1 MEKKIKIEEILN
13 TNKIEEVYK
22 EYKYFPFDLLDQDE
36 CNLQFVLGVRGDGKT
51 YNAKKQIMRDWY
63 EKGIK
68 SYWIVPTEKEML
80 EMSETIDFH
89 LDLIKDEDENILNY
103 TKQTYMTKKGFLYQK
118 DSNNG
123 GEEDEWFMRVIPLS
137 MYQKY
142 KKGQHPKVHRMYF
155 DEFMRE
161 KYLPKEAFK
170 TMDLLV
176 SVQREKQDFKFTF
189 LGNAISLNH
198 PMFVNI
204 GVYELEKD
212 KVITL
217 INNPRTNKPIAKV
230 WNWRRPIEAAEE
242 KNSGLLW
249 YELGELTGYN
259 DYAVKNEFKND
270 NMSNIIPP
278 TKVDLSI
285 ALKSHTL
292 ELGEIIAEVYYI
304 PKQHNSTGEGIYY
317 IKATKDKN
325 AKDEVKYAIHQDYVR
340 DNVIF
345 KKELA
350 QNLAIRLQKNIL
362 YYDSIV
368 AKQALWIILK
378 KYV

>member
-1 MEKKIKIEEILN
+1 MTNKIKIEDILN
-13 TNKIEEVYK
+13 TNQIEEVYK
-22 EYKYFPFDLLDQDE
+22 EYKYFPFHLLDQDE

-51 YNAKKQIMRDWY
+51 YNAKKYILKDWY

-68 SYWIVPTEKEML
+68 SYWVVPTKTEME
-80 EMSETIDFH
+80 EMVATKDFH
-89 LDLIKDEDENILNY
+89 QDLYDDENEDIQEFLER
-103 TKQTYMTKKGFLYQK
+103 TTMEGEFLKEKKEG
-118 DSNNG
+118 N
-123 GEEDEWFMRVIPLS
+123 EDNEWFMRVIPLS
-137 MYQKY
+137 MYHKY
-142 KKGQHPKVHRMYF
+142 KKGKHPKVHRMYF

-161 KYLPKEAFK
+161 NYLKNEAFK

-204 GVYELEKD
+204 GVYELEEG
-212 KVITL
+212 KVITT
-217 INNPRTNKPIAKV
+217 INNPRTNTPIAKI
-230 WNWRRPIEAAEE
+230 WNWKRPPQDAEE
-242 KNSGLLW
+242 KNAGLLW

-278 TKVDLSI
+278 NKVDLSI

-292 ELGEIIAEVYYI
+292 DLGEVIVEIWYI

-317 IKATKDKN
+317 IKATKDKE
-325 AKDEVKYAIHQDYVR
+325 AVKEIKYAIHQDYVR

-350 QNLAIRLQKNIL
+350 TNLAIRLQKNIL

-368 AKQALWIILK
+368 AKQALWLILK